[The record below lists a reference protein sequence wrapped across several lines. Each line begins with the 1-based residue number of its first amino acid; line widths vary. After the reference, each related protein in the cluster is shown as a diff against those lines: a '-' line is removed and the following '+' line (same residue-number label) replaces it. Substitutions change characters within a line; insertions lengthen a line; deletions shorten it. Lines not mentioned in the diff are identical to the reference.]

1 MLLYQRIF
9 IISGIILTVISLFMT
24 NYVLRTINDEISSLN
39 HDIRTIERDIN
50 LLWQEKGAL
59 EQHVGIS
66 ITLLLLLETKSDTM
80 EKHKHDAFEF
90 IRRFTDRYDLTM
102 DADQKGHVATLN
114 RFINDNGQ
122 KVIDKINKL
131 YEKKLDADEEVMNL
145 TLRSNLIQS
154 WALFLYSLGLILVL
168 SHTVVS
174 GKS

>member
-1 MLLYQRIF
+1 
-9 IISGIILTVISLFMT
+9 MT
-24 NYVLRTINDEISSLN
+24 NYVLRMINDNISVLN

-50 LLWQEKGAL
+50 VLWQEKGAL

-66 ITLLLLLETKSDTM
+66 VTLLLLLETKTDTM
-80 EKHKHDAFEF
+80 EEHKHDAFEF
-90 IRRFTDRYDLTM
+90 IRRLTDRYDLTIG
-102 DADQKGHVATLN
+102 ADQQGHVAALN
-114 RFINDNGQ
+114 RFVDDNGQ

-131 YEKKLDADEEVMNL
+131 YEKKLAADEEVMNL